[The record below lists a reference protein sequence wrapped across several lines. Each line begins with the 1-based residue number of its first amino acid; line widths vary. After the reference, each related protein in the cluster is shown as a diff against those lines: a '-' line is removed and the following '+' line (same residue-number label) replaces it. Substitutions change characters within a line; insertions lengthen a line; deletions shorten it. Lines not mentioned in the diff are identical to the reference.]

1 MNDREKKLLLFAL
14 VAVVL
19 GGLLTGTRSYLSYIN
34 DLKSDLSMAEQDRQ
48 SYEANQM
55 AAEIY
60 ELTVDDYEKMSLG
73 KDHNHALASYKAWLI
88 NLLETELGLEDVRI
102 TNEPTRE
109 IDGKYHRHTFGINC
123 ESDLKTLTDFLYRFE
138 TKKLL
143 HRIKDLAVSPTGY
156 DQLQIRIII
165 EAISLPE
172 AEQHVDIASIAHDE
186 SLVDGSYEDYW
197 ERISNRNFF
206 GPENKAP
213 TFTPP
218 PIAATVGETE
228 SRTLTASAGANEQNL
243 QNVSYSLDTES
254 IPADVKASITG
265 NRLTVSSNEIGRYQF
280 NIHVTDT
287 GLPAKTITKTVAV
300 TISEKPKPR
309 PPTVRPEPPKPP
321 VFNVAQLAFFT
332 STVQINDRVEVWIHR
347 RDQGQIVKLPVGAKI
362 EIGTVKGRIHAVN
375 QRYLTII
382 TEEQELLE
390 IKAGKALSTAVN
402 VTAQA
407 EALLSP

>member
-1 MNDREKKLLLFAL
+1 MNDREKKLLLFL
-14 VAVVL
+14 LLAVVV
-19 GGLLTGTRSYLSYIN
+19 GTVLTGTKSYWTYLS
-34 DLKSDLSMAEQDRQ
+34 DLKSDLTAAEQDRE
-48 SYEANQM
+48 SFEANEI
-55 AAEIY
+55 ANEIY
-60 ELTVDDYEKMSLG
+60 KRTVDDYETMSLG
-73 KDHNHALASYKAWLI
+73 INHNHALASYKTWLI

-123 ESDLKTLTDFLYRFE
+123 ESDLKTLTQFLYRFE

-143 HRIKDLAVSPTGY
+143 HRIKDLAVNPTGY
-156 DQLQIRIII
+156 DQLQIRITI
-165 EAISLPE
+165 EAISLPT
-172 AEQHVDIASIAHDE
+172 AEEQVDIASIEHDE
-186 SLVDGSYEDYW
+186 SLVDGSHEDYW
-197 ERISNRNFF
+197 KRISNRNFF

-228 SRTLTASAGANEQNL
+228 SRTLSASAGVNEQNL
-243 QNVSYSLDTES
+243 QNVSYSLVEAS
-254 IPADVKASITG
+254 IPAKVKASITG
-265 NRLTVSSNEIGRYQF
+265 NRLMVSSDEIGRYQF
-280 NIHVTDT
+280 DINVTDT
-287 GLPAKTITKTVAV
+287 GLPAKTVTKTVAV

-321 VFNVAQLAFFT
+321 VFDVAQLAYFT

-347 RDQGQIVKLPVGAKI
+347 RDQGQIVKLPIGAAL
-362 EIGTVKGRIHAVN
+362 EIGAIKGKIHAVN

-382 TEEQELLE
+382 TPDEELLE

-402 VTAQA
+402 VTEQA